1 MFAVFGGIPTDWVID
16 VYDYHGVLKMREWGV
31 GYGCKPQ
38 LPQGLEWLNVGYFD
52 VPIKSEEKH
61 LWDERLKRKINGILM
76 GILQENDGAI
86 NWSGIYTVYQHQL
99 EQIFMAVAKYHAK
112 PKVQVTLSPL
122 FSK

>member
-16 VYDYHGVLKMREWGV
+16 VYDCHGVLKMREWGV

-99 EQIFMAVAKYHAK
+99 ERIFIAVAKYHKSQSQQISLA
-112 PKVQVTLSPL
+112 TL
-122 FSK
+122 F